1 MSSTARDIILK
12 VEDVSKVYHLNQKF
26 QASVKDVFSSRTKVA
41 NSTYTALKD
50 ISFELRKGESL
61 GIFGA
66 NGAGK
71 STMLRILSGITKPS
85 TGVVDIFGRSLSIL
99 EIGTGFHPDLT
110 GKENIF
116 SNGEIL
122 GMERSAIESK
132 LDEIIAFSEL
142 AEYINEPVKNYS
154 SGMYLRLA
162 FSVIAFLDADLML
175 FDETMSVG
183 DLSFR
188 KKCRD
193 KIESLLKAGKS
204 MIVVSHNMNEII
216 SLCNKFMHLEGG
228 QIKAISD
235 NYEILAQYMD
245 SSINPQKNLTGVATF
260 SSDQN
265 SLVVNDFS
273 GFNIPASVEI
283 TSITLLPT
291 GAAQPFTDPL
301 FRDNELQLTVEYIK
315 KENGPVLDVS
325 FTVLDGMGSIVL
337 VCSPIGTGHSSGFE
351 GTGKCRVMCTIPKNL
366 FNQGLF
372 YLNLYFTRNKRSIE
386 VSMLRLLTFQINFR
400 PGEYEGVHSKLLHI
414 PGALAPLFEWEL
426 KHV

>member
-351 GTGKCRVMCTIPKNL
+351 GTGKCR
-366 FNQGLF
+366 
-372 YLNLYFTRNKRSIE
+372 
-386 VSMLRLLTFQINFR
+386 
-400 PGEYEGVHSKLLHI
+400 
-414 PGALAPLFEWEL
+414 
-426 KHV
+426 